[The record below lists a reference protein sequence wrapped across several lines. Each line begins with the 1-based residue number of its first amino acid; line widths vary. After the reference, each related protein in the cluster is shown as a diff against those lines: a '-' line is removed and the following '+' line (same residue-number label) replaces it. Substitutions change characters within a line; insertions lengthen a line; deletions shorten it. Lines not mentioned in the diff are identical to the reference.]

1 MTIDKRLMYQYGGGA
16 DMGAPSTNKS
26 SSGKSSKAPAGGAS
40 SGGNY
45 GGNINPT
52 QTYGGNVRT
61 VSGGDRY
68 VKDDPM
74 LSEKTDYVGETIF
87 GPTQKYTG
95 KSSFFGGANKYGYT
109 DQYVN
114 PTKPNFGQLKPGY
127 GGRII
132 GGLISLLTG
141 IPFVGGAIG
150 SAYDKGV
157 GIFRNKYYDDMS
169 EYNKLG
175 LYGINP
181 ATLDFDPNAKIQ
193 DTSFLSNDPI
203 LENYLEFKK
212 SSPDDVSFK
221 EYLQNKKNA
230 PTGIMDTSILP
241 SNNLRTEVT
250 KMDLQKFKQPMTQ
263 TMDYDTYMS
272 INPGSTLTPYEFEQ
286 LKQGN
291 ITQPGTYVG

>member
-1 MTIDKRLMYQYGGGA
+1 
-16 DMGAPSTNKS
+16 NK
-26 SSGKSSKAPAGGAS
+26 
-40 SGGNY
+40 
-45 GGNINPT
+45 T
-52 QTYGGNVRT
+52 
-61 VSGGDRY
+61 
-68 VKDDPM
+68 
-74 LSEKTDYVGETIF
+74 
-87 GPTQKYTG
+87 
-95 KSSFFGGANKYGYT
+95 
-109 DQYVN
+109 
-114 PTKPNFGQLKPGY
+114 NFGQLKPGY
-127 GGRII
+127 GGRVI

-150 SAYDKGV
+150 TAYDKGV

-193 DTSFLSNDPI
+193 DTSFFSSDPI
-203 LENYLEFKK
+203 LESYLEFKK

-221 EYLQNKKNA
+221 EYLQNKENA
-230 PTGIMDTSILP
+230 PTGIMNTSSLP
-241 SNNLRTEVT
+241 GNNLRTEVT

-286 LKQGN
+286 LKQGK
-291 ITQPGTYVG
+291 ITSPGSYQA